1 MTELNPQVK
10 QIRVPLSVWTLAHYV
25 LRTGRDTFTYTEV
38 KNAACGSLD
47 TALVMG
53 LIEKLDNGM
62 YRANVELARLYA
74 SLLPKAYVPDRKGR
88 WGSPLAS
95 SGEKSSCEAREEAL
109 RLAWAWSKLAKWAEA
124 HTEDAEDPPKKVLEV
139 LERHGIQVQRMVL
152 PSGTKAVIAKV
163 LNYYI
168 IMDWLMA
175 KNSPKCVR
183 FPQLGPDAMLCASTR
198 EKLLWHLVPLMLR
211 PQN

>member
-10 QIRVPLSVWTLAHYV
+10 QIRVPLSVWALAHYV
-25 LRTGRDTFTYTEV
+25 LRTGRDSFTYTEV

-62 YRANVELARLYA
+62 YRANMDLARLYA

-95 SGEKSSCEAREEAL
+95 SGEKSSCEAREEGI
-109 RLAWAWSKLAKWAEA
+109 RLAWAWSKLAKWATVHADDE
-124 HTEDAEDPPKKVLEV
+124 EELPKKILEI
-139 LERHGIQVQRMVL
+139 LEKHGIQVQRATL
-152 PSGTKAVIAKV
+152 PSGAKVILAKV

-168 IMDWLMA
+168 IMDLLMV
-175 KNSPKCVR
+175 KNSPKCLR
-183 FPQLGPDAMLCASTR
+183 FPQLGPDAWICASTR

>member
-10 QIRVPLSVWTLAHYV
+10 QIRVPLSVWALAHYV

-38 KNAACGSLD
+38 RNAACGSID

-53 LIEKLDNGM
+53 LVEKLDNGM
-62 YRANVELARLYA
+62 YRANMDLARLYA
-74 SLLPKAYVPDRKGR
+74 NLLPKAHVVERKGR

-95 SGEKSSCEAREEAL
+95 SGEKSSCEAREEGI
-109 RLAWAWSKLAKWAEA
+109 RLAWAWLKLAKWATA
-124 HTEDAEDPPKKVLEV
+124 HAEDEEELPKKILEV

-152 PSGTKAVIAKV
+152 PGGAKAVVAKV
-163 LNYYI
+163 LSYYI
-168 IMDWLMA
+168 IMDSLMV

-183 FPQLGPDAMLCASTR
+183 FPKLGPDAWICASTR
-198 EKLLWHLVPLMLR
+198 EKLYWYLVPLMLR

>member
-1 MTELNPQVK
+1 MAELNPQVK
-10 QIRVPLSVWTLAHYV
+10 QIRVPVSVWAIAYHIV
-25 LRTGRDTFTYTEV
+25 KSGKDTFSQSELRD
-38 KNAACGSLD
+38 AACGSLGS
-47 TALVMG
+47 ALVMG
-53 LIEKLDNGM
+53 LVEKLDNGL
-62 YRANVELARLYA
+62 YKARVELCELYA
-74 SLLPKAYVPDRKGR
+74 SLLPKVPKSYVTERKGR
-88 WGSPLAS
+88 FRVNEAKIPCKERQEAVKLA
-95 SGEKSSCEAREEAL
+95 K
-109 RLAWAWSKLAKWAEA
+109 AWAKLAKWATA
-124 HTEDAEDPPKKVLEV
+124 HAEDAEDPPKEIIEV
-139 LERHGIQVQRMVL
+139 LNRHGIQVQRMVL